1 MKVMDMKAVAM
12 AGVQWLT
19 RGGVSGGGG
28 RPALPGTVPN
38 DFTYAYLCPFII
50 SSSPTHPHVVMVVEI
65 LHAPSGA
72 NGGPTRTLL
81 RCTVPRTQGPN
92 LLSSGFAKQ
101 QGARTAAHSM
111 LYGRRSIRRLNS
123 NLV

>member
-19 RGGVSGGGG
+19 RGGVSGGDG

-38 DFTYAYLCPFII
+38 DFTYAHLCPFII
-50 SSSPTHPHVVMVVEI
+50 SSSPTHPHVAVVIEI
-65 LHAPSGA
+65 LHALPGA

-92 LLSSGFAKQ
+92 LLSSGFAKK

-111 LYGRRSIRRLNS
+111 LYSRRSIRRLNS